1 MPDQPTTP
9 RPGAGPHDEPRAA
22 RPVVVVGD
30 VGMDVVAQPSGPI
43 RYGTDTPAL
52 VTMRRAGAAANTAA
66 ALAAAGVD
74 VTLIAR
80 VGDDAAAVT
89 ARAGLERAGVRCVWA
104 VDRDRPT
111 GLVVVLVD
119 ATGERTM
126 LPSRGANAGLR
137 ADDVTGALDVV
148 AAFPGGMP
156 HVHVSGYVLL
166 DAGSRAAGLAALDG
180 ARRRG
185 WTTSVDPQ
193 AAALVR
199 EVGAAAFLGWLRGL
213 DLLLPNAVEAQALGG
228 TEAMLAAVGAVAVTD
243 GAGAR
248 WYAAGGLV
256 CEVPAQRVEA
266 VDTTGAG
273 DAFNGGL
280 LAAWVTGADPAAAL
294 AAGVAA
300 GTAVV
305 AGRV

>member
-1 MPDQPTTP
+1 M
-9 RPGAGPHDEPRAA
+9 GAVTRASGEP

-52 VTMRRAGAAANTAA
+52 VTMRRAGAAANTAT
-66 ALAAAGVD
+66 ALAAAGAD
-74 VTLIAR
+74 VTLLAR
-80 VGDDAAAVT
+80 VGDDSAAVM

-166 DAGSRAAGLAALDG
+166 DGGSRAAGLAALDS

-199 EVGAAAFLGWLRGL
+199 EVGAATFLGWVHGV
-213 DLLLPNAVEAQALGG
+213 DLLLPNAAEAAAVVHARERLGG
-228 TEAMLAAVGAVAVTD
+228 E
-243 GAGAR
+243 
-248 WYAAGGLV
+248 
-256 CEVPAQRVEA
+256 
-266 VDTTGAG
+266 
-273 DAFNGGL
+273 
-280 LAAWVTGADPAAAL
+280 
-294 AAGVAA
+294 AAGVVLASPAA
-300 GTAVV
+300 RDPPSSNT
-305 AGRV
+305 

>member
-1 MPDQPTTP
+1 MNTVSPTLQATLTQLDP
-9 RPGAGPHDEPRAA
+9 E
-22 RPVVVVGD
+22 
-30 VGMDVVAQPSGPI
+30 
-43 RYGTDTPAL
+43 L
-52 VTMRRAGAAANTAA
+52 VTIRRDLHAHPELSWHEVRTTDLLGNR
-66 ALAAAGVD
+66 LAD
-74 VTLIAR
+74 
-80 VGDDAAAVT
+80 
-89 ARAGLERAGVRCVWA
+89 AGLRVR
-104 VDRDRPT
+104 RLPGT

-166 DAGSRAAGLAALDG
+166 DGGSRAAGLAALDS

-199 EVGAAAFLGWLRGL
+199 EVGAATFLGWVHGV
-213 DLLLPNAVEAQALGG
+213 DLLLPNAAEAHALGG
-228 TEAMLAAVGAVAVTD
+228 IDAMLAAVGAVAVTD
-243 GAGAR
+243 GAAGAR
-248 WYAAGGLV
+248 WYAAGGLAG
-256 CEVPAQRVEA
+256 EVAAQRVEA

-280 LAAWVTGADPAAAL
+280 LAAWVAGADPQAAL